1 MSDEMQVTGSEL
13 DRLGPL
19 CDVVL
24 REGETV
30 GGMSRFMRA
39 HVIITGAAVKIQ
51 AADGEL
57 MLLGRAAGQVDE
69 SSEMD
74 RLTVRF
80 VYVPLD
86 RVAYWTPSVAP
97 APRPQ

>member
-1 MSDEMQVTGSEL
+1 MQVTGSER

-19 CDVVL
+19 CDLVL

-30 GGMSRFMRA
+30 GGMKRFEGA

-69 SSEMD
+69 SSDLD

-86 RVAYWTPSVAP
+86 RVAYWWPSVAP